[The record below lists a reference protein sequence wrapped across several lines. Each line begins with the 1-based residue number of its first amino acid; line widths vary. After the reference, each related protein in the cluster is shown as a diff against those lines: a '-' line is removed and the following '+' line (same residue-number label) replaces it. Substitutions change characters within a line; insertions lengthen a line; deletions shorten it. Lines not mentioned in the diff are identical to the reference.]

1 MSDQNKENLRK
12 LLNFLNN
19 EIIHKPEN
27 AWFVDELRK
36 VLSAQSSNQPTTD
49 SSAVS
54 KIEHYL
60 AIDYKL
66 DSIKT
71 VIDYSFIKD
80 DYIRDCFEADFR
92 EMLRYKFGSRG
103 HCQNF
108 YEFSRYA
115 MMQIERMLN
124 LYYFCKG
131 DTIEKRVEYIR
142 HYNEQYKLPTDKK
155 GNPIIP
161 KSIESIAFNIKIWA
175 YKYEFNLDED
185 IFNGIDRIA
194 KVRNIQSHGSSQP
207 NADEIFFQTHY
218 AKLSNDGY
226 PLLANGLVDWG
237 ELKKNTVKWNI
248 YDSTIRKH
256 SDHKRYIELEWQRR
270 RPFDEVFSTLRL
282 TVEASLLINVER
294 KKKKAK
300 FHNLAFQI
308 KPLS

>member
-1 MSDQNKENLRK
+1 M
-12 LLNFLNN
+12 NFLNN

-36 VLSAQSSNQPTTD
+36 ALTAQASNQPATD
-49 SSAVS
+49 SSAIS

-66 DSIKT
+66 DTIKS

-108 YEFSRYA
+108 YEFCRYA

-142 HYNEQYKLPTDKK
+142 HYNGQYKLPTDIK
-155 GNPIIP
+155 GNPIVP
-161 KSIESIAFNIKIWA
+161 KSVESIAFNIKIWA
-175 YKYEFNLDED
+175 YKYEFKLDDD

-207 NADEIFFQTHY
+207 NADEIFFQKHY
-218 AKLSNDGY
+218 TKLSNDGY

-248 YDSTIRKH
+248 YDTTVRKH
-256 SDHKRYIELEWQRR
+256 PDHKRYIELEWQRR
-270 RPFDEVFSTLRL
+270 KPFDEVFSTLG
-282 TVEASLLINVER
+282 LIIGHIS
-294 KKKKAK
+294 K
-300 FHNLAFQI
+300 HLY
-308 KPLS
+308 